1 MILCQGWS
9 TLNPLVSTHPDAHE
23 LSVSVIVSTWCP
35 DAEHGGELGDVVDHS
50 EAGVSGPL
58 DAGETPE
65 LTVPELG
72 DRDEI

>member
-1 MILCQGWS
+1 M
-9 TLNPLVSTHPDAHE
+9 STHPNSHE
-23 LSVSVIVSTWCP
+23 FCVSVVVTRWSLE
-35 DAEHGGELGDVVDHS
+35 AEHGGELRGVVHHS